1 MIITMM
7 QQAKTEDKH
16 PEDDSGRWGLE
27 SKDQGTALENRLL
40 LHA

>member
-7 QQAKTEDKH
+7 QQAKTEGKH
-16 PEDDSGRWGLE
+16 PETDLGRWGLE
-27 SKDQGTALENRLL
+27 SKEQDTALENRLL